1 MRLKIVPC
9 TLKRAKAFVSAYH
22 RHHKEKLSSIFCV
35 AVVDES
41 NTVRGVAQV
50 GWPVARNISDGLT
63 IEVNR
68 VATDGCKNACSALLG
83 ACRRIAFE
91 MGYRRIITYTLHE
104 EGGVSLRGA
113 GWMLENESAGA
124 HSKKWH
130 TRPGRYVDM
139 DNARSIKCR
148 WVSYNSRANAVAA
161 IWPNVKECKEQTDMF
176 KRLELDGGQQ

>member
-1 MRLKIVPC
+1 MKLKIVPC
-9 TLKRAKAFVSAYH
+9 TLKRAKAFVNAHH
-22 RHHKEKLSSIFCV
+22 RHHKDKLRSIFCV

-104 EGGVSLRGA
+104 EGGGSLRGA
-113 GWMLENESAGA
+113 GWMLDSETAGGSSIQWHNRGGRLINMKEA
-124 HSKKWH
+124 HAS
-130 TRPGRYVDM
+130 
-139 DNARSIKCR
+139 KCR
-148 WVSYNSRANAVAA
+148 WVSYNPKAA
-161 IWPNVKECKEQTDMF
+161 ECAPVWPEPEDDLSQTDMF
-176 KRLELDGGQQ
+176 ERLELDGRR